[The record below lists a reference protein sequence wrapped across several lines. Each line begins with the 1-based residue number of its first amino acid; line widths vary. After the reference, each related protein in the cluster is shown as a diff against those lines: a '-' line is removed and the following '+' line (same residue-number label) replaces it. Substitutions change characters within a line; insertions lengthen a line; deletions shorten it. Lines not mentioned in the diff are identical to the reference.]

1 MEPSPIGSA
10 SKRVRR
16 AALALLLA
24 VSTAACI
31 PGRDGEN
38 AKPRRGGT
46 LRVAVSAVGSLDPG
60 QARDFDSTLI
70 ADQLFDALTA
80 LDPQTLE
87 PVPAIAARWTVSADQ
102 RQWDFFLRPDAKF
115 SNGRPVNAGDVKY
128 TLERV
133 ARRGSGLAGADLLES
148 ISGYAPFAKAGT
160 APGLAGITTPAPNH
174 VHFSLDQP
182 LSVLPSVLAA
192 PALGIVPRESVEVA
206 EPARPFVEEPVTSGP
221 FKFSARRAGAVS
233 LLPARSSTLVDVLEF
248 VEFGSLSE
256 AYAAFER
263 GEVDWARVPPER
275 VEDAAGKHGT
285 TGYVPYAGE
294 LLYGFNMR
302 NPKFADSR
310 VRQAIMLAI
319 DRHSLVR
326 AIYGTTV
333 LPIDGIVVEGIP
345 GHQADACGSPCG
357 FDLARAKALM
367 ADARSG
373 LPPLEIFID
382 FDNDLTQEAVAKALK
397 TDLAPIG
404 VNATLRPHGSDYG
417 QFALSGQQELFRLGW
432 IAPYASPDA
441 FLAPMFSTG
450 SANNFTGHSLP
461 AVDEQIRAARAN
473 PDSARRA
480 EQYQSAERAVMSS
493 LPVIPIAQL
502 QVQTVSAK
510 KVRGLK
516 VTAMGT
522 FDASIVWLTKR

>member
-1 MEPSPIGSA
+1 MRI
-10 SKRVRR
+10 
-16 AALALLLA
+16 
-24 VSTAACI
+24 
-31 PGRDGEN
+31 
-38 AKPRRGGT
+38 
-46 LRVAVSAVGSLDPG
+46 AVSAVGSLDPA

-80 LDPQTLE
+80 LDPQTLQ
-87 PVPAIAARWTVSADQ
+87 PVPAIAERWVSSADQ
-102 RQWDFFLRPDAKF
+102 RQWDFFIRRDAKF

-148 ISGYAPFAKAGT
+148 VSGYAPFAKAGT
-160 APGLAGITTPAPNH
+160 APGLAGITTPEPNH
-174 VHFSLDQP
+174 LHVSLDQS
-182 LSVLPSVLAA
+182 LSVLPSVLAS
-192 PALGIVPRESVEVA
+192 PALGIVPRESVEA
-206 EPARPFVEEPVTSGP
+206 AAPARPFVEEPVTSGP
-221 FKFSARRAGAVS
+221 FRFSARRAGAVS
-233 LLPARSSTLVDVLEF
+233 VAAARSTTFVEGLEF

-275 VEDAAGKHGT
+275 VEDAATKYGPAGFA
-285 TGYVPYAGE
+285 PYAGE

-333 LPIDGIVVEGIP
+333 LPLDGIVVDGIP
-345 GHQADACGSPCG
+345 GHQPDACGNPCG
-357 FDLARAKALM
+357 FDLARAKALI
-367 ADARSG
+367 ADARRG

-404 VNATLRPHGSDYG
+404 VNATLRPHGADYG

-441 FLAPMFSTG
+441 FLAPMFATG
-450 SANNFTGHSLP
+450 SPNNFTGHSLP
-461 AVDEQIRAARAN
+461 AVDDQVRAARAN
-473 PDSARRA
+473 PDPGRRA

-502 QVQTVSAK
+502 QVQTVSARR
-510 KVRGLK
+510 VRALK
-516 VTAMGT
+516 VTPMGT
-522 FDASIVWLTKR
+522 FDASMVWLTKG